1 MSNTIRHFLYI
12 TLAFVLFSACKTTQ
26 PSTSSF
32 ITFPYKIEKEVV
44 SKNGM
49 IVTAHPLATKVGVD
63 ILKKGG
69 NAVDAAI
76 AVQFT
81 LAVVYPQAGN
91 IGGGGF
97 LVYRGK
103 NGEVSTLDF
112 REKAPA
118 KAFETMY
125 LDKNNNVIE
134 DLSVYGGLAC
144 GVPGSVDGM
153 WEAHKKYGSMRWAD
167 LLQPAIEF
175 AGKGFQITAN
185 EAENLNEEQ
194 QAFIKNSST
203 RTAFIAGS
211 TGWKTGEWLIQKDL
225 QNSLSRIAG
234 QGRNGFYE
242 GATAALILR
251 EMSEK
256 QGIITADDLKN
267 YHSVWR
273 KPLEFD
279 HKDLHIITM
288 PPPSSGGI
296 ILAQCLKMIEQNKGI
311 EKGFHSTES
320 VHIMA
325 EAERRAFSD
334 RAEHLGD
341 PDFWNVPQSN
351 LVSDNYMKD
360 RMATFSPSKATPS
373 AEIKPGNF
381 HQSEQ
386 TTHFSIVDAMGNA
399 VSLTTTLNDSYGS
412 RCVVG
417 GAGFILNNEMDDFSA
432 KPGTQNLYGAIGGKA
447 NAIVPFKRPLSSMT
461 PTIVLRNDKLWMV
474 IGTPGGT
481 TIPTSVF
488 QVIVNV
494 WKYKMTLMEAVQAK
508 RFHHQC
514 IPDRIAIEKGTL
526 PEQTVEALQKMGHKV
541 EDRGAIGRVE
551 AILIRPD
558 GKMEGVADERGD
570 DCAGG
575 F

>member
-1 MSNTIRHFLYI
+1 MLKIKNLSFGLL
-12 TLAFVLFSACKTTQ
+12 LAALTFVACKAIPKQ
-26 PSTSSF
+26 PSSF
-32 ITFPYKIEKEVV
+32 VVFPYNITKNAVEK
-44 SKNGM
+44 KGM
-49 IVTAHPLATKVGVD
+49 IVTAHPLATKVGVE

-76 AVQFT
+76 AVQFA

-97 LVYRGK
+97 MVYRGK

-118 KAFETMY
+118 KATERMY
-125 LDKNNNVIE
+125 LDKDSNVIK

-153 WEAHKKYGSMRWAD
+153 WEAHKKYGTLKWAD
-167 LLQPAIEF
+167 LLQPAIDF
-175 AGKGFQITAN
+175 AGKGYQITTR

-194 QAFIKNSST
+194 HNFINFSST
-203 RTAFIAGS
+203 RPAFINNGP
-211 TGWKTGEWLIQKDL
+211 WKTGQWLIQKDL
-225 QNSLSRIAG
+225 QKTLIRIAE
-234 QGRNGFYE
+234 QGRAGFYE

-251 EMSEK
+251 EMEQK
-256 QGIITADDLKN
+256 KGIISDDDLKN

-273 KPLEFD
+273 TPLEFD
-279 HKDLHIITM
+279 HQDLHIITM

-296 ILAQCLKMIEQNKGI
+296 ILEQCLKMIEMQPGM
-311 EKGFHSTES
+311 EKGFHSAEA
-320 VHIMA
+320 VHLMV

-334 RAEHLGD
+334 RGEHLGD
-341 PDFWNVPQSN
+341 PDYWKVPQQQ
-351 LVSDNYMKD
+351 LVSDDYLKS
-360 RMATFSPSKATPS
+360 RMSTFSPTKATPTKDLK
-373 AEIKPGNF
+373 AGNF
-381 HQSEQ
+381 SQSEQ
-386 TTHFSIVDAMGNA
+386 TTHFSIVDAQGNA

-432 KPGTQNLYGAIGGKA
+432 KPGVKNLYGAIGGKA

-461 PTIVLRNDKLWMV
+461 PTIVLKDKKLWMV
-474 IGTPGGT
+474 VGTPGGT

-488 QVIVNV
+488 QTIVNV
-494 WKYKMTLMEAVQAK
+494 WKYKMPLMQAVQAK

-514 IPDRIAIEKGTL
+514 IPDKISIEEGVFSDEVLLNLK
-526 PEQTVEALQKMGHKV
+526 KMGH
-541 EDRGAIGRVE
+541 EIGERGAIGRVE
-551 AILIRPD
+551 AILILPN
-558 GKMEGVADERGD
+558 GKIEGVADERGD

>member
-1 MSNTIRHFLYI
+1 MIHFKRFSLLI
-12 TLAFVLFSACKTTQ
+12 ILVLMFFTACK
-26 PSTSSF
+26 SF
-32 ITFPYKIEKEVV
+32 KTVPQNFVTFPYKIEKEVV
-44 SKNGM
+44 SKKGM
-49 IVTAHPLATKVGVD
+49 IVTAHPLATKVGLDV
-63 ILKKGG
+63 LKKGG

-76 AVQFT
+76 AVQFA

-97 LVYRGK
+97 MVYRAKDGTT
-103 NGEVSTLDF
+103 STLDF

-125 LDKNNNVIE
+125 LDKESNVIE

-153 WEAHKKYGSMRWAD
+153 WEAHKKYGTQTWAS
-167 LLQPAIEF
+167 LLQPAI
-175 AGKGFQITAN
+175 ALASKGFQITAN

-194 QAFIKNSST
+194 QNFVKNSST
-203 RTAFIAGS
+203 RPAFISGQ
-211 TGWKTGEWLIQKDL
+211 GWKTGEWLIQKDL
-225 QNSLSRIAG
+225 QNTLTRISE
-234 QGRNGFYE
+234 QGRAGFYE
-242 GATAALILR
+242 GATVALILR
-251 EMSEK
+251 EMEQK
-256 QGIITADDLKN
+256 KGIITADDLSN
-267 YHSVWR
+267 YHSTWR
-273 KPLEFD
+273 TPLEFD
-279 HKDLHIITM
+279 HQDLHIITM

-296 ILAQCLKMIEQNKGI
+296 ILEQCLKMIELQSGI
-311 EKGFHSTES
+311 EKGFHSTEA

-334 RAEHLGD
+334 RGEHLGD
-341 PDFWNVPQSN
+341 PDFWKVPQKQ
-351 LVSDNYMKD
+351 LVSDAYMKE
-360 RMATFSPSKATPS
+360 RMSTFSASTATPS
-373 AEIKPGNF
+373 KDMKPGKF

-432 KPGTQNLYGAIGGKA
+432 KPGALNLYGAIGGKA

-461 PTIVLRNDKLWMV
+461 PTIVLKDKKLWMV
-474 IGTPGGT
+474 VGTPGGT

-494 WKYKMTLMEAVQAK
+494 WKFKMTLMEAVQAK

-514 IPDRIAIEKGTL
+514 IPDRIA
-526 PEQTVEALQKMGHKV
+526 VEAGALSEEVTQKLEKMGHNV
-541 EDRGAIGRVE
+541 QNRGAIGRVE

-558 GKMEGVADERGD
+558 GKLEGVADERGD